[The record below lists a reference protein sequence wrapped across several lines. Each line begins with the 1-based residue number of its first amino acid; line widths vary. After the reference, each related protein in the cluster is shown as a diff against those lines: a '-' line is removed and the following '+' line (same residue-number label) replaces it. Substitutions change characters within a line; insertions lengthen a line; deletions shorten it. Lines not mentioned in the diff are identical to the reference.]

1 MTIGHVGIDAGQ
13 QVRSDLEDLLA
24 RAAAHCPQID
34 LACTHVVDAPES
46 HWAGSLRVTAP
57 LDVTTLGDVLGPA
70 VTIVDGDGRSS
81 GPAYRRT
88 GARDAMSQLAQRRAG
103 RAVLFPGQDRLVGD
117 MAAEDVASLSAI
129 DRLVG
134 LAGTPTSGV
143 RLATRDFVRPE
154 FVDGEL
160 ILRVRPYDADDVVA
174 PFEVP
179 HPTPCCALHA

>member
-1 MTIGHVGIDAGQ
+1 VTAGHLGIDAGQ

-24 RAAAHCPQID
+24 RAAAQCPQID
-34 LACTHVVDAPES
+34 LACTHVVDALEP
-46 HWAGSLRVTAP
+46 HWAGSLRVTTR
-57 LDVTTLGDVLGPA
+57 LDISTLADVLGPA
-70 VTIVDGDGRSS
+70 VTIVDGNGESG
-81 GPAYRRT
+81 GPARWRA
-88 GARDAMSQLAQRRAG
+88 GARDAMTQLVQRRAG

-117 MAAEDVASLSAI
+117 LAAEEVAALSAI

-160 ILRVRPYDADDVVA
+160 ILRVRPYDSDDAVA

-179 HPTPCCALHA
+179 RPTPCCALHA

>member
-1 MTIGHVGIDAGQ
+1 MTAGHLGIDAGQ

-34 LACTHVVDAPES
+34 LACTHVIDAQEP

-57 LDVTTLGDVLGPA
+57 VDITALADVLGPGVA
-70 VTIVDGDGRSS
+70 IVDGNGEGS
-81 GPAYRRT
+81 GPAQWRA
-88 GARDAMSQLAQRRAG
+88 GARDAMTQLVERRAG

-117 MAAEDVASLSAI
+117 LAAEDVASLSAI

-154 FVDGEL
+154 FAGGEL
-160 ILRVRPYDADDVVA
+160 ILRVRPYDSDDAVA

-179 HPTPCCALHA
+179 HPTPCCFLHA